1 MRTAFSIV
9 VFCVTVSALAGC
21 TTMRPEQCLAADWRN
36 VGLQDGTTGQPLER
50 FLRYGEDCAEAGV
63 TPDKAAYVA
72 GRNEGL
78 ESYCTVRSGYNVG
91 SSGGWRRYHH
101 VCPDHLEPAFLL
113 GFRIG
118 QRADAIRNQHRE
130 VERQLEEAE
139 DLSRD
144 KSLSDEG
151 RRRVRDEVYRLR
163 REKRRIEAEWGR
175 FREAA
180 HAAAAKYE

>member
-1 MRTAFSIV
+1 M
-9 VFCVTVSALAGC
+9 
-21 TTMRPEQCLAADWRN
+21 AANWHS

-50 FLRYGEDCAEAGV
+50 FLQYGEDCTEAGV
-63 TPDKAAYVA
+63 TPDKTAYVA
-72 GRNEGL
+72 GRNKGL
-78 ESYCTVRSGYNVG
+78 KSYCTVRSGYSVG
-91 SSGGWRRYHH
+91 SSGGWRRYHY

-118 QRADAIRNQHRE
+118 QQADAIRDQHTE
-130 VERQLEEAE
+130 AKRQLEEAE

-144 KSLSDEG
+144 KNLGDEEH
-151 RRRVRDEVYRLR
+151 RRVRDKVYRLR
-163 REKRRIEAEWGR
+163 REKRHIEAEWER